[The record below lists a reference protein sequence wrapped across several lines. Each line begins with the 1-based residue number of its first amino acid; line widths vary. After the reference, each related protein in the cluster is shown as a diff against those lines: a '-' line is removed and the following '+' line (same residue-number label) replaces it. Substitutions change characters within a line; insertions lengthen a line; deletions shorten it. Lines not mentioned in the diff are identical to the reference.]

1 MLSRT
6 FITGLL
12 FSAGAFAQM
21 ASFPKPS
28 YFREVFERTNTK
40 VDLREPARLKDFVIG
55 GKLTLSLKDYIDL
68 VMANNTQMQVQF
80 LTLEVPKNNIV
91 SVFGKWDPTAS
102 ASFSST
108 RQTSVPTNPAT
119 AGTATLGS
127 VSKSLSQPLNL
138 GYSQTLDTGLSYQVN
153 FSGSKS
159 SYSNSRSSYNPSISS
174 GLTFQVS
181 QPLLQNRG
189 RYVNRIPVLQ
199 AQSVYKQTDY
209 GMLSTILNLVN
220 TAENAYWNLISARE
234 SLRVA
239 VETRDASKTNFEFVQ
254 KQLALGAIAELDIYN
269 PEGQLAAAE
278 VSVSQAEFNLARA
291 EDSLRLQIA
300 ADLDPEIRKLPID
313 LTEAVEAANTS
324 SLSPDPEAEVQK
336 ALSINPSVRLAMEK
350 IGYDDLGIQS
360 AKNGLLPNLSFT
372 ARYSSAGQGGIYIP
386 SQSTLLGGETA
397 QSIPGGLADALSQMF
412 GFGYPT
418 YMGSLTLTLPIR
430 NRTAS
435 MTMASALVTKR
446 SDALNLRNTQ
456 EQTRLSVVNAVTN
469 VKGAI
474 EQLKLA
480 KIQLDIQRKNVD
492 AQNLEYQLGT
502 NTNQDVVLALQAFAS
517 ADAQLVS
524 SQVGVRTAILNL
536 YTQTGELLDE
546 RGIVIK

>member
-6 FITGLL
+6 FVTGLIL
-12 FSAGAFAQM
+12 SAGAFAQM

-28 YFREVFERTNTK
+28 YFREVYKQTNTK
-40 VDLREPARLKDFVIG
+40 VELRDPVRLKDFVVG
-55 GKLTLSLKDYIDL
+55 GKLELSLKNYIEL
-68 VMANNTQMQVQF
+68 AMANNTQIQLQF
-80 LTLEVPKNNIV
+80 LTLEIPKNNIV
-91 SVFGKWDPTAS
+91 SVFGKWDPTAT

-119 AGTATLGS
+119 AGTATLGAI
-127 VSKSLSQPLNL
+127 SKSLTQPLSM
-138 GYSQTLDTGLSYQVN
+138 GYSQTLDSGLNYQVS
-153 FSGSKS
+153 FSGTKS
-159 SYSNSRSSYNPSISS
+159 SYSNSRSSYNPSIAS
-174 GLTFQVS
+174 GLTFQVT

-189 RYVNRIPVLQ
+189 RYVNRIPVMQ
-199 AQSVYKQTDY
+199 AESLYKQADF
-209 GMLSTILNLVN
+209 GMVSNILGLLN
-220 TAENAYWNLISARE
+220 TAETAYWNLVSARE

-239 VETRDASKTNFEFVQ
+239 VEARDASKTNFEFVQ

-269 PEGQLAAAE
+269 PQGQLAAAE
-278 VSVSQAEFNLARA
+278 VSVSQGEFALARA
-291 EDSLRLQIA
+291 QEALRIQIG
-300 ADLDPEIRKLPID
+300 ADLDPDIRKLPIE
-313 LTEAVEAANTS
+313 LTEPVEAVTTS
-324 SLSPDPEAEVQK
+324 VPDPESEVQK
-336 ALSINPSVRLAMEK
+336 ALDINPSVRLALEK
-350 IGYDDLGIQS
+350 VGYDELGIQS
-360 AKNGLLPNLSFT
+360 AKNGLLPSLSLS

-386 SQSTLLGGETA
+386 SQSTLLGSATSE
-397 QSIPGGLADALSQMF
+397 SVPGGLGDALSQMF
-412 GFGYPT
+412 GFSYPT

-430 NRTAS
+430 NRTAA
-435 MTMASALVTKR
+435 TNLASSLVSKKT
-446 SDALNLRNTQ
+446 DALNLRNTQ
-456 EQTRLSVVNAVTN
+456 EQARLSVLTAVTN

>member
-6 FITGLL
+6 FVTGLIL
-12 FSAGAFAQM
+12 SAGAFAQM

-28 YFREVFERTNTK
+28 YFREVYKQTNTK
-40 VDLREPARLKDFVIG
+40 VELRDPVRLKDFVVG
-55 GKLTLSLKDYIDL
+55 GKLELSLKNYIEL
-68 VMANNTQMQVQF
+68 AMANNTQIQLQF
-80 LTLEVPKNNIV
+80 LTLEIPKNNIV
-91 SVFGKWDPTAS
+91 SVFGKWDPTAT

-119 AGTATLGS
+119 AGTATLGAI
-127 VSKSLSQPLNL
+127 SKSLTQPLSM
-138 GYSQTLDTGLSYQVN
+138 GYSQTLDSGLNYQVS
-153 FSGSKS
+153 FSGTKS
-159 SYSNSRSSYNPSISS
+159 SYSNSRSSYNPSIAS
-174 GLTFQVS
+174 GLTFQVT

-189 RYVNRIPVLQ
+189 RYVNRIPVMQ
-199 AQSVYKQTDY
+199 AESLYKQVDF
-209 GMLSTILNLVN
+209 GMVSNILGLLN
-220 TAENAYWNLISARE
+220 TAETAYWNLVSARE

-239 VETRDASKTNFEFVQ
+239 VEARDASKTNFEFVQ

-269 PEGQLAAAE
+269 PQGQLAAAE
-278 VSVSQAEFNLARA
+278 VSVSQGEFALARA
-291 EDSLRLQIA
+291 QEALRIQIG
-300 ADLDPEIRKLPID
+300 ADLDPDIRKLPIE
-313 LTEAVEAANTS
+313 LTEPVEAVTTS
-324 SLSPDPEAEVQK
+324 VPDPESEVQK
-336 ALSINPSVRLAMEK
+336 ALDINPSVRLALEK
-350 IGYDDLGIQS
+350 VGYDELGIQS
-360 AKNGLLPNLSFT
+360 AKNGLLPSLSLS

-386 SQSTLLGGETA
+386 SQSTLLGSATSE
-397 QSIPGGLADALSQMF
+397 SVPGGLSDALSQMF
-412 GFGYPT
+412 GFSYPT

-430 NRTAS
+430 NRTAA
-435 MTMASALVTKR
+435 MNLASSLVSKKT
-446 SDALNLRNTQ
+446 DALNLRNTQ
-456 EQTRLSVVNAVTN
+456 EQTRLSVLTAVTN

>member
-6 FITGLL
+6 FVTGLIL
-12 FSAGAFAQM
+12 SAGAFAQM

-28 YFREVFERTNTK
+28 YFREVYKQTNTK
-40 VDLREPARLKDFVIG
+40 VELRDPVRLKDFVVG
-55 GKLTLSLKDYIDL
+55 GKLELSLKNYIEL
-68 VMANNTQMQVQF
+68 AMANNTQIQLQF
-80 LTLEVPKNNIV
+80 LTLEIPKNNIV
-91 SVFGKWDPTAS
+91 SVFGKWDPTAT

-119 AGTATLGS
+119 AGTATLGAI
-127 VSKSLSQPLNL
+127 SKSLTQPLSM
-138 GYSQTLDTGLSYQVN
+138 GYSQTLDSGLNYQVS
-153 FSGSKS
+153 FSGTKS
-159 SYSNSRSSYNPSISS
+159 SYSNSRSSYNPSIAS
-174 GLTFQVS
+174 GLTFQVT

-189 RYVNRIPVLQ
+189 RYVNRIPVMQ
-199 AQSVYKQTDY
+199 AESLYKQADF
-209 GMLSTILNLVN
+209 GMVSNILGLLN
-220 TAENAYWNLISARE
+220 TAETAYWNLVSARE

-239 VETRDASKTNFEFVQ
+239 VEARDASKTNFEFVQ

-269 PEGQLAAAE
+269 PQGQLAAAE
-278 VSVSQAEFNLARA
+278 VSVSQGEFALARA
-291 EDSLRLQIA
+291 QEALRIQIG
-300 ADLDPEIRKLPID
+300 ADLDPDIRKLPIE
-313 LTEAVEAANTS
+313 LTEPVEAVTTS
-324 SLSPDPEAEVQK
+324 VPDPESEVQK
-336 ALSINPSVRLAMEK
+336 ALDINPSVRLALEK
-350 IGYDDLGIQS
+350 VGYDELGIQS
-360 AKNGLLPNLSFT
+360 AKNGLLPSLSLS

-386 SQSTLLGGETA
+386 SQSTLLGSATSE
-397 QSIPGGLADALSQMF
+397 SVPGGLSDALSQMF
-412 GFGYPT
+412 GFSYPT

-430 NRTAS
+430 NRTAA
-435 MTMASALVTKR
+435 MNLASSLVSKKT
-446 SDALNLRNTQ
+446 DALNLRNTQ
-456 EQTRLSVVNAVTN
+456 EQTRLSVLTAVTN

>member
-6 FITGLL
+6 FVTGLIL
-12 FSAGAFAQM
+12 SAGAFAQM

-28 YFREVFERTNTK
+28 YFREVYKQTNTK
-40 VDLREPARLKDFVIG
+40 VELRDPVRLKDFVVG
-55 GKLTLSLKDYIDL
+55 GKLELSLKNYIEL
-68 VMANNTQMQVQF
+68 AMANNTQIQLQF
-80 LTLEVPKNNIV
+80 LTLEIPKNNIV
-91 SVFGKWDPTAS
+91 SVFGKWDPTAT

-119 AGTATLGS
+119 AGTATLGAI
-127 VSKSLSQPLNL
+127 SKSLTQPLSM
-138 GYSQTLDTGLSYQVN
+138 GYSQTLDSGLNYQVS
-153 FSGSKS
+153 FSGTKS
-159 SYSNSRSSYNPSISS
+159 SYSNSRSSYNPSIAS
-174 GLTFQVS
+174 GLTFQVT

-189 RYVNRIPVLQ
+189 RYVNRIPVMQ
-199 AQSVYKQTDY
+199 AESLYKQADF
-209 GMLSTILNLVN
+209 GMVSNILGLLN
-220 TAENAYWNLISARE
+220 TAETAYWNLVSARE

-239 VETRDASKTNFEFVQ
+239 VEARDASKTNFEFVQ

-269 PEGQLAAAE
+269 PQGQLAAAE
-278 VSVSQAEFNLARA
+278 VSVSQGEFALARA
-291 EDSLRLQIA
+291 QEALRIQIG
-300 ADLDPEIRKLPID
+300 ADLDPDIRKLPIE
-313 LTEAVEAANTS
+313 LTEPVEAVTTS
-324 SLSPDPEAEVQK
+324 VPDPESEVQK
-336 ALSINPSVRLAMEK
+336 ALDINPSVRLALEK
-350 IGYDDLGIQS
+350 VGYDELGIQS
-360 AKNGLLPNLSFT
+360 AKNGLLPSLSLS

-386 SQSTLLGGETA
+386 SQSTLLGSATSE
-397 QSIPGGLADALSQMF
+397 SVPGGLGDALSQMF
-412 GFGYPT
+412 GFSYPT

-430 NRTAS
+430 NRTAA
-435 MTMASALVTKR
+435 MNLASSLVSKKT
-446 SDALNLRNTQ
+446 DALNLRNTQ
-456 EQTRLSVVNAVTN
+456 EQTRLSVLTAVTN